1 MSLIYNGLPS
11 GIDQA
16 TKLLTAVDL
25 TRLLSELSQLLI
37 YHRLNAY
44 FGIVLVHRHF
54 ILSENEQMVAVKDGE
69 NMVTSVFKN
78 GLPDR
83 QVFTQFNLS
92 VPSVLTIV
100 ASSLVV
106 HKSGL
111 LAYEYKCT
119 NDAGACAQR
128 EIMKYINSS
137 FRAEW
142 VDILERFDVDDGF
155 GLIVLED
162 ENIEF
167 KREESF
173 PKERVSVH
181 RRIIGKKSEA
191 ETMDIPTMWYSS
203 GRGPVTVCQ
212 SCGHSDDNH

>member
-11 GIDQA
+11 INEA

-37 YHRLNAY
+37 HHRLNAY

-54 ILSENEQMVAVKDGE
+54 ILSKNEQMVAVKDGE

-83 QVFTQFNLS
+83 QVFPQFNLS

-100 ASSLVV
+100 ASSLAVR
-106 HKSGL
+106 KSGL

-128 EIMKYINSS
+128 EIMKSINSS

-142 VDILERFDVDDGF
+142 VDILERFEVDNGF

-167 KREESF
+167 KREELY

-181 RRIIGKKSEA
+181 RRIMGKQMEA
-191 ETMDIPTMWYSS
+191 EIMDIPTVWYSS

-212 SCGHSDDNH
+212 SCGHNDNEH